1 MVKNGF
7 ELLAVQDIE
16 EINSRASLFRHLRTG
31 AQLLSLENDDE
42 NKVFGITFRTPP
54 TDSTGVAHI
63 MEHSV
68 LCGSQK
74 YPVKEPFVELVK
86 GSLNT
91 FLNAFTYPD
100 KTCYPLASQNLN
112 DFYNLIDVYVDAVFH
127 PLIPEHILQ
136 QEGWHYELETL
147 ESSLTYT
154 GVVFNEMKGAYSDP
168 NSLLYRAVTQS
179 LFPDHPYGVDSGG
192 DPREIPNLTY
202 ENFIEFH
209 RTFYHPSNSYIF
221 FYGDDDPQERLR
233 RIDEYLH
240 KFDAKDVKSSIPLQ
254 ARLEVSK
261 RLEIPFDPG
270 EDASNQKGMLVVNW
284 LLTDDGDPQTM
295 LALSILSHILVGT
308 AASPLRKALID
319 SGLGEDLAGV
329 ELDSEIRQAYFSI
342 GLKGLA
348 VDGNGNLLHSE
359 KVEYLIY
366 DTLKALVKNGIDP
379 DTVAASLNTVEFH
392 LRENNTGSYPRG
404 LLLMLR
410 SLTNWLYDRDPM
422 LPLAFETPLGA
433 IKERLDNGEAYFENL
448 ITDLFLEN
456 QHRTT
461 VAVNPEPGLNQQIDE
476 IEKRWLEDVRSGLS
490 REELLEILE
499 NSRRLKQIQETPD
512 SPDALATIPLL
523 QLEDLDQENKLI
535 PLEIMELKSNKVLF
549 HDLFTND
556 IVYLDLGFDLHALS
570 QDMLPYV
577 PLFGRALTELGTNTE
592 DFVKLSQRIGRS
604 TGGIYTRKMVSSIY
618 GHEKSAAW
626 LFLRG
631 KATME
636 NAEELLAILSDVLL
650 SVNLDNR
657 ERFMQMV
664 LEEKASIEAG
674 LVPAGHRVVNTRLR
688 SQFDEAGWVDVMLG
702 GVQYLFFLR
711 QLVDAVEGNWQSVL
725 EKLEMLKNKLINRN
739 VMITNVTLQDE
750 NWQKFLPF
758 LDSFLGRLPA
768 QPAIIKNWMLETPT
782 PFEGLT
788 IPAQVNYVGKGVNL
802 YNLGY
807 ELDGS
812 ISVISNY
819 LRTTW
824 LWDRIRVQGGAY
836 GVFSLFDRHS
846 GVFTYLSYRDPNLL
860 KTLENY
866 DSTAQFLQKIELE
879 RDELIKSI
887 IGAIGAFDSY
897 MLPDAKRYASMVRYL
912 IGDSDEIR
920 QNWREQILNTKEE
933 HFRNLGD
940 ILEQANKSGR
950 VVVLGS
956 QDAIQAANQN
966 NKDWL
971 KVVKVM

>member
-1 MVKNGF
+1 MVENGF

-16 EINSRASLFRHLRTG
+16 EINSRAKLFRHLRTG

-100 KTCYPLASQNLN
+100 KTCYPVASQNLN

-127 PLIPEHILQ
+127 PMIPEHILQ

-147 ESSLTYT
+147 ESPLTYK

-168 NSLLYRAVTQS
+168 NSLLYRAVSQS
-179 LFPDHPYGVDSGG
+179 LFPDNPYGVDSGG

-202 ENFIEFH
+202 ESFIEFH

-233 RIDEYLH
+233 RMDEYLQE
-240 KFDAKDVKSSIPLQ
+240 FDAKDVNSSIPLQ
-254 ARLEVSK
+254 TRFEMS
-261 RLEIPFDPG
+261 RRFEIPFDPG
-270 EDASNQKGMLVVNW
+270 EEASNQKGMLVVNW

-295 LALSILSHILVGT
+295 LGLSILSHILVGT

-319 SGLGEDLAGV
+319 SGLGEDLAGA
-329 ELDSEIRQAYFSI
+329 EFDSEIRQAYFSI

-348 VDGNGNLLHSE
+348 VDENGNLLHGE
-359 KVEYLIY
+359 KVEHLICE
-366 DTLKALVKNGIDP
+366 TLEALVENGIDP

-410 SLTNWLYDRDPM
+410 SLTNWLYDLDPM
-422 LPLAFETPLGA
+422 LPLAFEGPLGE
-433 IKERLDNGEAYFENL
+433 IKDRLGAGEDYFEDL
-448 ITDLFLEN
+448 IANLFLEN

-461 VAVNPEPGLNQQIDE
+461 VIMKPEPGLNQQLDE
-476 IEKRWLEDVRSGLS
+476 IEQGRLEDVRSGMS
-490 REELLEILE
+490 SAEIKAILK
-499 NSRRLKQIQETPD
+499 NSQSLKQIQETPD

-523 QLEDLDQENKLI
+523 QLEDLDKENKLI
-535 PLEIMELKSNKVLF
+535 PLEVMELKSGKVLF
-549 HDLFTND
+549 HDLFTNN

-570 QDMLPYV
+570 QDLLPYIS
-577 PLFGRALTELGTNTE
+577 LFGRALTELGTNTE
-592 DFVKLSQRIGRS
+592 DFVKLSQRIGSS

-618 GHEKSAAW
+618 GQETSAAW

-636 NAEELLAILSDVLL
+636 NAEELLAILSDILL
-650 SVNLDNR
+650 TVNLDNR

-688 SQFDEAGWVDVMLG
+688 SHFDEAGWVDEMLG

-711 QLVDAVEGNWQSVL
+711 ELVGAVQDNWQSVL
-725 EKLEMLKNKLINRN
+725 AKLEMLKNTLINRN
-739 VMITNVTLQDE
+739 MMITNVTLEAE
-750 NWQKFLPF
+750 NWQQFRPYLE
-758 LDSFLGRLPA
+758 SFLGKLPA
-768 QPAIIKNWMLETPT
+768 QPAVLENWNVDTPT
-782 PFEGLT
+782 QYEGLT
-788 IPAQVNYVGKGVNL
+788 IPAQVNYVGKGANL

-807 ELDGS
+807 ELNGS
-812 ISVISNY
+812 INVISNY

-824 LWDRIRVQGGAY
+824 LWERVRIQGGAY

-846 GVFTYLSYRDPNLL
+846 GVFTFLSYRDPNLL

-866 DSTAQFLQKIELE
+866 DSTAQFLQQLELE
-879 RDELIKSI
+879 KDELTKSI
-887 IGAIGAFDSY
+887 IGAIGSFDSY
-897 MLPDAKRYASMVRYL
+897 MLPDARGYTSMVRYL
-912 IGDSDEIR
+912 INYSDEVR
-920 QNWREQILNTKEE
+920 QTWRDQILNTKAED
-933 HFRNLGD
+933 FRNLGN
-940 ILEQANKSGR
+940 ILEQINKTGR

-956 QDAIQAANQN
+956 QDAIQTANQS

-971 KVVKVM
+971 QVVKVM